1 MAFVFKREAGY
12 RHPDVWIT
20 LSPRTANKPFNEE
33 EAVGAYKRLI
43 GKLPL
48 ANQYLLLYVLDLL
61 TVFAKKS
68 DKNMMPAAS
77 AFFPRLPTSYSADAF
92 CRPQTWRLFSAQRY

>member
-1 MAFVFKREAGY
+1 MCIVSGAFFYAKESKL
-12 RHPDVWIT
+12 T
-20 LSPRTANKPFNEE
+20 TFLCTAKKPFSQE
-33 EAVGAYKRLI
+33 EAIGAYKRLI
-43 GKLPL
+43 GQLPL

-77 AFFPRLPTSYSADAF
+77 TFSF
-92 CRPQTWRLFSAQRY
+92 CQFTLIF